1 MCKPKSLVEKIDDIV
16 GGLISIQNMNVVE
29 RGSREHWSLTVGI
42 SLLNDCKNTINE
54 LKRFI

>member
-1 MCKPKSLVEKIDDIV
+1 MCKPKNLVEKIDDIV

-42 SLLNDCKNTINE
+42 SLLNDCKNTINN
-54 LKRFI
+54 RR